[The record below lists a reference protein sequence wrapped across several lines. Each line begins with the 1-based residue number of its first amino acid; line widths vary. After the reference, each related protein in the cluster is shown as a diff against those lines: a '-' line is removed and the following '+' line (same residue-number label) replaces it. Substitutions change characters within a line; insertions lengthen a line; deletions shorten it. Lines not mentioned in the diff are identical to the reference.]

1 MVSWPSQGETL
12 PLLVGRK
19 GGTLGRGEHWVGQE
33 RVGLGW
39 KVRWDGVEGE
49 ADVGVERKQ
58 KSPETGGKKTKDQ

>member
-1 MVSWPSQGETL
+1 M
-12 PLLVGRK
+12 
-19 GGTLGRGEHWVGQE
+19 GRGEHWVGQE

-49 ADVGVERKQ
+49 AEVGVERKQ